1 MGQDISDRYS
11 KLFSVQLGQ
20 NLVCHQADSEL
31 RESFGFFDQPI
42 EHSVI
47 DFTNVL
53 ETYEVYAI
61 ESRIRDVLHIYKLKE
76 PIYGNVFD
84 MLSTTTCTLDI
95 EGQTGRVCVSLIDQL
110 LHCT

>member
-11 KLFSVQLGQ
+11 ELFSVQLGQ
-20 NLVCHQADSEL
+20 NLVCHQANSEL
-31 RESFGFFDQPI
+31 RESFGFFDYSVKY
-42 EHSVI
+42 SVI

-61 ESRIRDVLHIYKLKE
+61 ESSIWDVLHIHKLKE

-84 MLSTTTCTLDI
+84 MLSTATCTLDI
-95 EGQTGRVCVSLIDQL
+95 EG
-110 LHCT
+110 